1 MNSLCKQYISE
12 VKLLLPAIGKSE
24 KNYLASLTS
33 NLEDFCDDTSP
44 QTIDD
49 LYQEFGTPVDTV
61 NSNISTLSIAEL
73 TKRIQIRK
81 YIRHVI
87 YFFAIVISCFSIFLS
102 ILAYHTYQILKEQ
115 EAVFVDTV
123 ITDDSTN

>member
-61 NSNISTLSIAEL
+61 NFYISTFSIAEL
-73 TKRIQIRK
+73 TKRIQTRK

-87 YFFAIVISCFSIFLS
+87 YFFAIV
-102 ILAYHTYQILKEQ
+102 AYHTYQILKEQ

>member
-1 MNSLCKQYISE
+1 MISLCKEYISE